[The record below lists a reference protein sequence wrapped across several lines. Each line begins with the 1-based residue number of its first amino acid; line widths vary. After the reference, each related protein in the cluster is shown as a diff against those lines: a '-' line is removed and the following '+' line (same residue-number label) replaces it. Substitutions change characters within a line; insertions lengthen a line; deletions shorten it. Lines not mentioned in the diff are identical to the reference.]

1 MKCQDDPPSFN
12 LSPTTGPHYGNLGAF
27 PAQRPS
33 LPPPFLP
40 LACTPFQNMGSI
52 HRLLRSPIS
61 HKAHTC
67 AAHKGFVAHLM
78 APHRDPVR

>member
-12 LSPTTGPHYGNLGAF
+12 LFPKAGPHYEPFLLRD
-27 PAQRPS
+27 PPS
-33 LPPPFLP
+33 LHPSLP
-40 LACTPFQNMGSI
+40 LACTPFQNVDSI

-67 AAHKGFVAHLM
+67 AARKDFVTHFM
-78 APHRDPVR
+78 ASPRDPVT

>member
-1 MKCQDDPPSFN
+1 MKCQDDPPSLN
-12 LSPTTGPHYGNLGAF
+12 LFPTTGPHYGNLGAF

-33 LPPPFLP
+33 LPPSLP

-67 AAHKGFVAHLM
+67 AACKGFVTHFM
-78 APHRDPVR
+78 ASPRDPVT